1 MRDLDPEE
9 ARAIVDP
16 VLQRAAKES
25 SLASWASTPPRD
37 EVRKAVMGRWL
48 VSEKRAE
55 WNSWG
60 EPNRP
65 PDRPPEVSAGGHAII
80 TIPGKANTPTG
91 AHLSQI

>member
-25 SLASWASTPPRD
+25 SPASWASTAPRD

-55 WNSWG
+55 RNSWG
-60 EPNRP
+60 EPN
-65 PDRPPEVSAGGHAII
+65 RPPEVSAGGHAII
-80 TIPGKANTPTG
+80 TIPGKANTLTHAP
-91 AHLSQI
+91 LSQI